1 MSATFTV
8 NVVEQMTHE
17 SPIVEDNGGCGSNIG
32 GNTVVLFIAITAVAA
47 IIIVRKVLRKD

>member
-1 MSATFTV
+1 MAVRKFKPVTA
-8 NVVEQMTHE
+8 

-47 IIIVRKVLRKD
+47 IIIVRKVLRKN